1 MHFSKYLLLLALSLS
16 VYAKGN
22 EHNGT
27 DASGA
32 AQDHG
37 GKNGTEAHGTA
48 KDHGGKKNGT
58 DHKGHNHKD
67 IELFEC
73 AEITRLTALTNL
85 VNNSTALAAFESH
98 HNLSST
104 EIQKLKGEAA
114 NATTKLTQLQSNT
127 TLVHDCAVIDAS
139 EKLKAQCHK
148 IDALTKL
155 ADLTNNAT
163 ALQAL
168 ESKHNLTSAEIT
180 KIKAEAAN
188 ATAELTKLQSNATLV
203 TACMNLAS
211 HTNATCMLCTQVK
224 PETYNSLLTVNSN
237 GFSFGS
243 TCDNVRCW

>member
-1 MHFSKYLLLLALSLS
+1 MALSLS

-32 AQDHG
+32 ANDHG
-37 GKNGTEAHGTA
+37 GKKNGTDTHGAT

-58 DHKGHNHKD
+58 DHKGGHKD
-67 IELFEC
+67 FELFQC

-85 VNNSTALAAFESH
+85 VNNSTELAAFESH

-114 NATTKLTQLQSNT
+114 NATTKLTQLKSNA
-127 TLVHDCAVIDAS
+127 TLIQDCAVIDAS
-139 EKLKAQCHK
+139 EKLKAQCHE
-148 IDALTKL
+148 IDALTKIVDL
-155 ADLTNNAT
+155 ANNAT

-168 ESKHNLTSAEIT
+168 ESKHNLTAAEIT
-180 KIKAEAAN
+180 KIKDGAAN
-188 ATAELTKLQSNATLV
+188 ATTELTKLQSNATLV
-203 TACMNLAS
+203 AACMNLAKGQ
-211 HTNATCMLCTQVK
+211 TNATCMLCTHVNFNR
-224 PETYNSLLTVNSN
+224 YDSLLTVNSD

-243 TCDNVRCW
+243 TCDNVRCR